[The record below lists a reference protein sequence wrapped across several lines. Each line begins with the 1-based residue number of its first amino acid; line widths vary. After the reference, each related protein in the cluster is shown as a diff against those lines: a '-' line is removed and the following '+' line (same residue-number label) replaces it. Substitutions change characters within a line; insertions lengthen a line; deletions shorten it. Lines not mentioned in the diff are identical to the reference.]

1 MTDKNMENINHI
13 LNKRSKNILINK
25 IDVAY
30 RDIENFDYQY
40 VIMKSIL
47 NRFNERQLKV
57 ILKSCKMARKL
68 ELKEQQ

>member
-1 MTDKNMENINHI
+1 MEDINNL

-47 NRFNERQLKV
+47 NRFNEEQLKV